1 MSFYECMKLALSSLK
16 TNKLRSALTL
26 LGIVIG
32 IASVISMMSI
42 GEGGRRLVTME
53 LAGLGSNLIF
63 VQPDYTKGVMSG
75 GRVKAL
81 TYEDAQAMRKECPA
95 LATVSVS
102 RTGIV
107 TVKYGKDRY
116 NVSATFTDE
125 GLSSTH
131 EAGLKE
137 GRFLSELDVKAQR
150 QVTIIGGGLASK
162 LFGEE
167 ESAIGAKIK
176 VNGQNFVVIGVM
188 KEQGRTIFGE
198 NPSDMSV
205 YIPITH
211 SRRMT
216 GSNDVAFISCEA
228 RDVKQV
234 REAMDEIQAVLA
246 QRHGK
251 DASFNVLSSASILET
266 TETITRIFTVILG
279 GIGGISLLVGGI
291 GVMNIMLVSVTER
304 TREVGIRKAVGAK
317 KGDILRQF
325 LFEAISLC
333 LVGGAMGIVF
343 GWAGAA
349 LIAKIAKWPTYV
361 SLFSIAVAVISASF
375 AGVAFGVYP
384 AYKAANL
391 DPIEALRYE

>member
-63 VQPDYTKGVMSG
+63 VQPDYAREAMSG
-75 GRVKAL
+75 GRTDSL
-81 TYEDAQAMRKECPA
+81 TYGDAQAMRKGCPA

-102 RTGIV
+102 RMGMV
-107 TVKYGKDRY
+107 TVKYGRERY

-125 GLSSTH
+125 GLASTQ

-137 GRFLSELDVKAQR
+137 GRFLSELDVKTQR
-150 QVTIIGGGLASK
+150 QVTIVGGGLAKK
-162 LFGEE
+162 LFGD
-167 ESAIGAKIK
+167 ESAIGAKVK
-176 VNGQNFVVIGVM
+176 LNGQSFAVIGVM

-198 NPSDMSV
+198 NPQDMSV
-205 YIPITH
+205 HIPITH
-211 SRRMT
+211 AKRMT
-216 GSNDVAFISCEA
+216 GSDDVAYISCEA
-228 RDVKQV
+228 HDVKQV
-234 REAMDEIQAVLA
+234 KEAMDQIKAVLT

-251 DASFNVLSSASILET
+251 DSSFNVMSSASILET

-325 LFEAISLC
+325 LFEAIALC

-343 GWAGAA
+343 GWAGAS

-361 SLFSIAVAVISASF
+361 SPFSIAVAVISASF
-375 AGVAFGVYP
+375 AGVVFGVYP